1 MHAYASKQAGNR
13 RKAQAYDLRPMYYTS
28 PIHNIH
34 TYIHTL
40 CTFFAEVP
48 IVRLRLD
55 VECIALEHD
64 LAECSESVPAGAV
77 DSS

>member
-1 MHAYASKQAGNR
+1 MHTQASKLEIDAR
-13 RKAQAYDLRPMYYTS
+13 RRHMIYVRCI
-28 PIHNIH
+28 IHPPYITYIH

>member
-13 RKAQAYDLRPMYYTS
+13 RKAQAYDLRPMYY
-28 PIHNIH
+28 

>member
-1 MHAYASKQAGNR
+1 
-13 RKAQAYDLRPMYYTS
+13 
-28 PIHNIH
+28 
-34 TYIHTL
+34 
-40 CTFFAEVP
+40 
-48 IVRLRLD
+48 VRLRLD